1 MNLYLKIEGKNE
13 PIEIGN
19 EEKNALLTSINI
31 KFDSP
36 NEDVLDR
43 SSEAILKATID
54 GKISKDIK
62 TETIN
67 LLKWS
72 LTRKDDVYRK
82 VTIRIENEEEIIRE
96 YIFTQA
102 FVIDYS
108 ENIDKNGGRF
118 SLLLAQKGNK
128 MNEVEVRDK

>member
-19 EEKNALLTSINI
+19 EEKNALLTSIKI

-108 ENIDKNGGRF
+108 ENIDKNGGSF
-118 SLLLAQKGNK
+118 SLILAQKGNK